1 MTGGAPTAVLGLG
14 LAAVGRP
21 AYITLGRDRD
31 LPADRSPAA
40 LRART
45 SELLDA
51 AASLGIGYVDAA
63 RSYGRAEEFLASWL
77 RGREQV
83 PFVAS
88 KWGYRYTGGWR
99 TDAERHEVKEHTA
112 AAFERQYRETTELL
126 GPCDRKSVV

>member
-1 MTGGAPTAVLGLG
+1 MTGSAPPAVLGLG

-31 LPADRSPAA
+31 LPTDRSPAA

-45 SELLDA
+45 AELLDA
-51 AASLGIGYVDAA
+51 AVSLGIGYVDAA

-88 KWGYRYTGGWR
+88 KWGYRYTGDWR
-99 TDAERHEVKEHTA
+99 QDAHRPQGRGA
-112 AAFERQYRETTELL
+112 GGGGGGAR
-126 GPCDRKSVV
+126 